1 MTPGLW
7 HWTQRWLAIA
17 IVLLAS
23 LGSPPVAA
31 QSYPSKPIRLIVP
44 YAPGG
49 GNDTLSRAIGQKLTQ
64 SLGQP
69 LVVDNRAG
77 SGGVIGADIVAK
89 AAPDGYTL
97 LMASSELAVSVSLI
111 ATLPYDP
118 LRDFAP
124 VARVGETSYLLVVHP
139 SLSAKSVSELI
150 ALAKAR
156 PGQLNY
162 ASAGVGSPLHLAA
175 ELFKWMTG
183 TNLVQVTYKGGAP
196 AVTATLAGET
206 QVVFGSVT
214 TTLQLAKAGR
224 VRALAVTSAKRSPLV
239 PDLPTVAEAGV
250 PGYELV
256 NWYGVLAP
264 ARTPKVI
271 VSRLASELAQ
281 IMALPDIRERALQNQ
296 GIEAVA
302 STTEEFAAVLKN
314 EVAKWRKLTK
324 AIGIRAE

>member
-1 MTPGLW
+1 MIRFCRSLAWTAAVLAPFSFGVAAARAQSTYPDHAVKIIVPIGPGGSYDLVGR
-7 HWTQRWLAIA
+7 HLADVLSKRTGQAFFVENKPGAGTVVGTQA
-17 IVLLAS
+17 
-23 LGSPPVAA
+23 AA
-31 QSYPSKPIRLIVP
+31 QSE
-44 YAPGG
+44 
-49 GNDTLSRAIGQKLTQ
+49 
-64 SLGQP
+64 
-69 LVVDNRAG
+69 
-77 SGGVIGADIVAK
+77 
-89 AAPDGYTL
+89 PDGYTL
-97 LMASSELAVSVSLI
+97 LVGGLSNMAFNSALYSKLG
-111 ATLPYDP
+111 YDP

>member
-1 MTPGLW
+1 MLLLVSLW
-7 HWTQRWLAIA
+7 VA
-17 IVLLAS
+17 
-23 LGSPPVAA
+23 PVAA
-31 QSYPSKPIRLIVP
+31 QNYPSKPIRLIVP

-64 SLGQP
+64 SVGQP
-69 LVVDNRAG
+69 LVVDNRPG

-139 SLSAKSVSELI
+139 SLSSRSVAELI

-196 AVTATLAGET
+196 AVAATLAGET

-224 VRALAVTSAKRSPLV
+224 LRALAVTSAKRSPLV
-239 PDLPTVAEAGV
+239 PDVPTVAEAGV
-250 PGYELV
+250 PGYELA

-264 ARTPKVI
+264 AHTPKVI
-271 VSRLASELAQ
+271 ISRLASELAQ
-281 IMALPDIRERALQNQ
+281 IMAMPDLRERALQNQ
-296 GIEAVA
+296 GIETVA
-302 STTEEFAAVLKN
+302 STAEEFAAVLKN

-324 AIGIRAE
+324 VIGIRLE

>member
-1 MTPGLW
+1 
-7 HWTQRWLAIA
+7 
-17 IVLLAS
+17 
-23 LGSPPVAA
+23 
-31 QSYPSKPIRLIVP
+31 
-44 YAPGG
+44 
-49 GNDTLSRAIGQKLTQ
+49 
-64 SLGQP
+64 
-69 LVVDNRAG
+69 
-77 SGGVIGADIVAK
+77 
-89 AAPDGYTL
+89 
-97 LMASSELAVSVSLI
+97 
-111 ATLPYDP
+111 
-118 LRDFAP
+118 
-124 VARVGETSYLLVVHP
+124 VHP